1 MKADERSGAV
11 GCLRVHG
18 MVARSL
24 KAGLA
29 VSVAL
34 VVANCGSANV
44 SQGRRSSEIG
54 AFSDKK
60 YGTASPRVVAE
71 GEPVPKGGGRDL
83 IGRTYSVAGR
93 TYTPFEK
100 RPGHTEVGYASWYG
114 EAFHGRRTA
123 NGEVYDRFAVTAAHR
138 TMPLPS
144 YARVTNTRNGRSII
158 VRVNDR
164 GPFHS
169 NRLIDV
175 SMRVAEALD
184 FKRSGTGRVKVDY
197 IGRAS
202 LRGSDDNKLLA
213 TLRTDGMPATGVGP
227 MEPAEAPVM
236 VASAQP
242 KQERGFLGF
251 AAAPKPE
258 PASPPFV
265 QQASYTAPAASA
277 PREDEE
283 SAAQE
288 TSAQETRIHETP
300 APRQQPAG
308 RIVHG
313 IPTPPDR
320 PFDLATIP
328 NAGTP
333 VPPSRPGRAIT
344 ASHAKGQATASLFF
358 AEPASVKAHF
368 VKNDPWSRL
377 KPQKFQPLSVSQL

>member
-1 MKADERSGAV
+1 MKAGERSGAV
-11 GCLRVHG
+11 GCLRAHG
-18 MVARSL
+18 MAARSL

-29 VSVAL
+29 VGVAL

-44 SQGRRSSEIG
+44 AQGRRSSEIG

-83 IGRTYSVAGR
+83 IGKTYSVAGR
-93 TYTPFEK
+93 AYTPFEK
-100 RPGHTEVGYASWYG
+100 RPGYAEVGYASWYG

-242 KQERGFLGF
+242 REERGFFGF

-258 PASPPFV
+258 PAPAPLV
-265 QQASYTAPAASA
+265 QRASYATPAPA
-277 PREDEE
+277 PREEE
-283 SAAQE
+283 NAVQEVPAQ
-288 TSAQETRIHETP
+288 ETP

-313 IPTPPDR
+313 IPMPPDR

-333 VPPSRPGRAIT
+333 VPPSRPGRAVT
-344 ASHAKGQATASLFF
+344 ASHAKGQVTASLFF
-358 AEPASVKAHF
+358 AEPASVNAHF

-377 KPQKFQPLSVSQL
+377 KPQKFQPLSVSQLQ